1 MFKGIIGIIIKEVNL
16 DIIIF
21 KYIKYKEV
29 NNLDIDTIAAIA
41 TAPGEAGIGI
51 VRISGKNSINII
63 DKIFI
68 GKENISFKN
77 REPRKLYY
85 GHIIN
90 PENEKV
96 IDEVLTVYMKAPYT
110 YTTEDIIEINCH
122 GGIIP
127 VRKILEIILQNEA
140 RIAEP
145 GEFTK
150 RAFMNGRIDL
160 AQAEAV
166 MDLISAKTDSSFDV
180 SLNQLE
186 GSLSNEVKLLR
197 ESVLKMLAQI
207 EATIDFPDEDDVEDM
222 AYEKMKEEG
231 NNILE
236 RINKLLSTVYTGKIL
251 KEGLKTIILG
261 KPNVGKSSLMNAI
274 LRENRAIVTEIPGTT
289 RDIIEEYVN
298 INGIPLRI
306 VDTAGIR
313 ETEDLVEKIG
323 VDRAKSLIDKGDL
336 AIVVFDASE
345 DLADEDMI
353 IIEMVKNKKS
363 IILLNKT
370 DLEIK
375 TNENI
380 IKRYLP
386 NKEIINTS
394 MIKGKGLETLENTI
408 KDMFF
413 KGEVKVTDD
422 IIVNNVRH
430 KDLLIKAK
438 NNIKE
443 ALNSIEM
450 GMPIDC
456 IEVDVKECW
465 NNLGEINGYT
475 VGEDIIDRIFSD
487 FCIGK

>member
-1 MFKGIIGIIIKEVNL
+1 M
-16 DIIIF
+16 
-21 KYIKYKEV
+21 
-29 NNLDIDTIAAIA
+29 DIDTIAAIA

-51 VRISGKNSINII
+51 VRLSGREAVNIA
-63 DKIFI
+63 DKIFR
-68 GKENISFKN
+68 GKKDISLKN
-77 REPRKLYY
+77 RETRKLHY
-85 GHIIN
+85 GHIID
-90 PENEKV
+90 PENDKI
-96 IDEVLTVYMKAPYT
+96 IDEVLIVYMKAPYT
-110 YTTEDIIEINCH
+110 YTTEDVVEINCH
-122 GGIIP
+122 GGIIS
-127 VRKILEIILQNEA
+127 VRRILEIVLNNGA
-140 RIAEP
+140 RIAEE

-160 AQAEAV
+160 TQAEAV

-186 GSLSNEVKLLR
+186 GALSKEVRVLR

-207 EATIDFPDEDDVEDM
+207 EATIDFPDEDDVEEM
-222 AYEKMKEEG
+222 AYEKMQEEG
-231 NNILE
+231 EFIFKTIE
-236 RINKLLSTVYTGKIL
+236 GLLSTAYSGKII

-298 INGIPLRI
+298 LNGIPLRI

-313 ETEDLVEKIG
+313 ETEDIVEKIG
-323 VDRAKSLIDKGDL
+323 VDRAKELVDKGDL

-345 DLADEDMI
+345 ELSDEDKN
-353 IIEMVKNKKS
+353 IIELVKNKKS

-375 TNENI
+375 TSIETL
-380 IKRYLP
+380 KDHLP
-386 NKEIINTS
+386 NKTILNTS
-394 MIKGKGLETLENTI
+394 MLKGEGLEKLEKTI

-413 KGEVKVTDD
+413 KGDVKINDS
-422 IIVNNVRH
+422 IIINNVRH
-430 KDLLIKAK
+430 KDLLLKAK
-438 NNIKE
+438 KNIEE
-443 ALNSIEM
+443 ALQSIEM
-450 GMPIDC
+450 NMPIDC
-456 IEVDVKECW
+456 IEVDVKECYD
-465 NNLGEINGYT
+465 NLGEINGDT

>member
-1 MFKGIIGIIIKEVNL
+1 MNTE
-16 DIIIF
+16 
-21 KYIKYKEV
+21 
-29 NNLDIDTIAAIA
+29 TIAAIA

-51 VRISGKNSINII
+51 VRLSGKEAVDIV

-68 GKENISFKN
+68 GKTDKSLRD

-85 GHIIN
+85 GHINDPKDNKI
-90 PENEKV
+90 
-96 IDEVLTVYMKAPYT
+96 IDEVLVVYMKSPNT
-110 YTTEDIIEINCH
+110 YTTEDVVEINCH

-127 VRKILEIILQNEA
+127 VKRILEVVLENGARMAEA
-140 RIAEP
+140 

-150 RAFMNGRIDL
+150 RAFLNGRIDL

-166 MDLISAKTDSSFDV
+166 MDLISAKTSSGFDV

-186 GSLSNEVKLLR
+186 GRLSEEIKEIR
-197 ESVLKMLAQI
+197 EHVLKMLAQI
-207 EATIDFPDEDDVEDM
+207 EATIDFPDEDDVEEL
-222 AYEKMKEEG
+222 AYENMKEEG
-231 NNILE
+231 NKVLE
-236 RINKLLSTVYTGKIL
+236 RINKLLSTVDTGKIL

-274 LRENRAIVTEIPGTT
+274 LRENRAIVTEVPGTT

-298 INGIPLRI
+298 INGIPLKI

-313 ETEDLVEKIG
+313 ETEDVVEKIG
-323 VDRAKSLIDKGDL
+323 VDRAKDLINKGDL

-345 DLADEDMI
+345 NLSQEDLEI
-353 IIEMVKNKKS
+353 IKLVKNKKS

-370 DLEIK
+370 DLKPKLDKEDIEK
-375 TNENI
+375 H
-380 IKRYLP
+380 LP
-386 NKEIINTS
+386 NKRILTTS
-394 MIKGKGLETLENTI
+394 MLKGKGLEELENAI

-413 KGEVKVTDD
+413 NGEVKVTDE

-430 KDLLIKAK
+430 RNLLLKAK
-438 NNIKE
+438 QNIQE
-443 ALNSIEM
+443 ALESINM

-456 IEVDVKECW
+456 IEVDVKDCW
-465 NNLGEINGYT
+465 TNLGAISGDS
-475 VGEDIIDRIFSD
+475 VSEDILDRIFSD

>member
-1 MFKGIIGIIIKEVNL
+1 MKV
-16 DIIIF
+16 
-21 KYIKYKEV
+21 
-29 NNLDIDTIAAIA
+29 DIDTIAAIA

-51 VRISGKNSINII
+51 VRLSGREAVNIA
-63 DKIFI
+63 DKIFR
-68 GKENISFKN
+68 GKKDISLKN
-77 REPRKLYY
+77 RETRKLHY
-85 GHIIN
+85 GHIID
-90 PENEKV
+90 PENDKI
-96 IDEVLTVYMKAPYT
+96 IDEVLIVYMKAPYT
-110 YTTEDIIEINCH
+110 YTTEDVVEINCH
-122 GGIIP
+122 GGIIS
-127 VRKILEIILQNEA
+127 VRRILEIVLNNGA
-140 RIAEP
+140 RIAEE

-160 AQAEAV
+160 TQAEAV

-186 GSLSNEVKLLR
+186 GALSKEVRVLR

-207 EATIDFPDEDDVEDM
+207 EATIDFPDEDDVEEM
-222 AYEKMKEEG
+222 AYEKMQEEG
-231 NNILE
+231 EFIFKTIE
-236 RINKLLSTVYTGKIL
+236 GLLSTAYSGKII

-298 INGIPLRI
+298 LNGIPLRI

-313 ETEDLVEKIG
+313 ETEDIVEKIG
-323 VDRAKSLIDKGDL
+323 VDRAKELVDKGDL

-345 DLADEDMI
+345 ELSDEDKN
-353 IIEMVKNKKS
+353 IIELVKNKKS

-375 TNENI
+375 TSIETL
-380 IKRYLP
+380 KDHLP
-386 NKEIINTS
+386 NKTILNTS
-394 MIKGKGLETLENTI
+394 MLKGEGLEKLEKTI

-413 KGEVKVTDD
+413 KGDVKINDS
-422 IIVNNVRH
+422 IIINNVRH
-430 KDLLIKAK
+430 KDLLLKAK
-438 NNIKE
+438 KNIEE
-443 ALNSIEM
+443 ALQSIEM
-450 GMPIDC
+450 NMPIDC
-456 IEVDVKECW
+456 IEVDVKECYD
-465 NNLGEINGYT
+465 NLGEINGDT